1 MAVKIEKYK
10 KTRRKA
16 VKSSAKKQA
25 IVKAAEKVF
34 GQKGFHQTPLSE
46 IAKEAH
52 ISESTIYEYFSTKE
66 ELLFSIP
73 AETIREYL
81 NKNQEVLPYIRSAE
95 DKLRSLIHSHLNL
108 YTNNSDYAKV
118 VMLNLKNNRNF
129 LKTDAYKL
137 VQASARVTTQVIEE
151 GIKNGEF
158 RSNQQPH
165 LVRAMIWG
173 TIEHLVTRRSLLGK
187 PDDLLSLAD
196 DITDTLLHGI
206 MAPEKKPLLNVHVTV
221 EHKNGNDM

>member
-1 MAVKIEKYK
+1 MAAKIEQYK
-10 KTRRKA
+10 KIRKA
-16 VKSSAKKQA
+16 ARSSAKKKA

-34 GQKGFHQTPLSE
+34 GKKGFHEAPLSE

-81 NKNQEVLPYIRSAE
+81 NKNQEVLPYIRSSA
-95 DKLRSLIHSHLNL
+95 DKLRSLIHRHLSL
-108 YTNNSDYAKV
+108 YANNEDYAKV
-118 VMLNLKNNRNF
+118 VMLNLKSNRNF
-129 LKTDAYKL
+129 LKTDAYKV

-158 RSNQQPH
+158 RSDQQPH

-173 TIEHLVTRRSLLGK
+173 TIEHLVTRKSLLGK
-187 PDDLLSLAD
+187 PEDLLSLAD
-196 DITDTLLHGI
+196 DITDTILHGI
-206 MAPEKKPLLNVHVTV
+206 MAPEKKPILNVHVTMA
-221 EHKNGNDM
+221 HKNGKDG